1 MSGNRFTVRNMT
13 EINHQRQVNGSS
25 SNYSIASILNLSQT
39 SPNVQSINENNALK
53 QKGTAAPSIKDLT
66 SFQSNDTSKKKE
78 NPSGKAWPSIITQFQ
93 LS

>member
-13 EINHQRQVNGSS
+13 EINHQHQVTGSS

-39 SPNVQSINENNALK
+39 SPNIQTINEHNALK
-53 QKGTAAPSIKDLT
+53 QKGTTAPPVKDLT

-78 NPSGKAWPSIITQFQ
+78 NASGKAWPSIITQFQ